1 MDADLSN
8 LNLQISQCALCSLSR
23 SRNLTVP
30 GSGPRPSPILLVG
43 EAPGREEDLKGQP
56 FVGRAG
62 RILNEALL
70 QAGLE
75 RESVFITS
83 VIKCRPPKNRKPS
96 VSEIR
101 QCLPYLLRQI
111 EILGPRVVCLM
122 GNTASSAL
130 LGRQGILSLRGRL
143 WQDRFLVTYHPA
155 AVLRN
160 RNLMNEFVSDLR
172 LAVDISNIARN
183 RIVRPDL

>member
-1 MDADLSN
+1 MNADLSN
-8 LNLQISQCALCSLSR
+8 LNQQISQCALCPLSR

-30 GSGPRPSPILLVG
+30 GEGAKPSPMLLVG
-43 EAPGREEDLKGQP
+43 EAPGREEDLKGLP

-62 RILNEALL
+62 RILNEALG

-75 RESVFITS
+75 REAVFITS
-83 VIKCRPPKNRKPS
+83 VIKCRPPQNRKPLA
-96 VSEIR
+96 SEVKL
-101 QCLPYLLRQI
+101 CLPYLLRQI

-122 GNTASSAL
+122 GNTAASAL

-172 LAVDISNIARN
+172 LAGDMAKNIK
-183 RIVRPDL
+183 